1 MSKHEMDSLHEKEMG
16 VYSTSTFCK
25 QSMHK
30 KGTYGYN
37 HLETAVRVHAIKNK
51 MAAILKQI

>member
-1 MSKHEMDSLHEKEMG
+1 MDSLHEKEMG